1 MRKLLYIVSLLLV
14 VVACQK
20 EIELDYR
27 DIEPVVSI
35 EGRVTN
41 EQVYVLITR
50 TRSMNDSVKGRGI
63 GGAVVTISSE
73 DGTEQ
78 LVYDVRD
85 GYYRPASGMKGV
97 PGRTYR
103 LDVTL
108 DGHQYAASSTMPRQA
123 PIVSTQFIWQSLL
136 DNGMLMYEMWAT
148 DPEPDVR
155 NYYWYRVDRR
165 AKDPKVR
172 QKQGTDA
179 YRWSSFD
186 DRGAINARIYRDIM
200 CVNEEMMDGQ
210 DIEDDQLK
218 SILFDG
224 DTITL
229 QLMTID
235 RAMFEYYQSLSVGQR
250 MGANPI
256 SNISGGCLGYF
267 AAGSVSH
274 ADTVIYN
281 KNIILRK

>member
-1 MRKLLYIVSLLLV
+1 MRNLYTLLLLLLTLS
-14 VVACQK
+14 CQK

-50 TRSMNDSVKGRGI
+50 TRSMNDSVKSRGI

-78 LVYDVRD
+78 LVYDARD

-97 PGRTYR
+97 PGRTYH

-123 PIVSTQFIWQSLL
+123 PIVSTQFIWQPLL

>member
-1 MRKLLYIVSLLLV
+1 MRNLYILLLLLLTLS
-14 VVACQK
+14 CQK

-165 AKDPKVR
+165 AKDHKVR

>member
-1 MRKLLYIVSLLLV
+1 MRNLYILLLLLLTLS
-14 VVACQK
+14 CQK

-73 DGTEQ
+73 DGAEQ
-78 LVYDVRD
+78 LVYDARD

>member
-1 MRKLLYIVSLLLV
+1 MRNLYILLLLLLTLS
-14 VVACQK
+14 CQK

-50 TRSMNDSVKGRGI
+50 TRSMNDSVKSRGI

-78 LVYDVRD
+78 LVYDARD

-186 DRGAINARIYRDIM
+186 DRGATNARIYRDIM

>member
-1 MRKLLYIVSLLLV
+1 MRNLYILLLLLLTLS
-14 VVACQK
+14 CQK

-50 TRSMNDSVKGRGI
+50 TRSMNDSVKSRGI

-108 DGHQYAASSTMPRQA
+108 DGHQYAATSTMPRQA

-136 DNGMLMYEMWAT
+136 DNGMLMYEMWAS

>member
-1 MRKLLYIVSLLLV
+1 MRNLYTLLLLLLTLS
-14 VVACQK
+14 CQK

-78 LVYDVRD
+78 LVYDARD

-123 PIVSTQFIWQSLL
+123 PIVSTAFIWQSLL

>member
-1 MRKLLYIVSLLLV
+1 MRNLYTLLLLLLTLS
-14 VVACQK
+14 CQK

-78 LVYDVRD
+78 LVYDARD

-97 PGRTYR
+97 AGRTYR

-108 DGHQYAASSTMPRQA
+108 DGYQYAASSTMPRQA
-123 PIVSTQFIWQSLL
+123 PIVSTQFIWQPLL

-256 SNISGGCLGYF
+256 SNITGGCLGYF

>member
-1 MRKLLYIVSLLLV
+1 MRNLYILLLLLLTLS
-14 VVACQK
+14 CQK

>member
-1 MRKLLYIVSLLLV
+1 MRNLYTLLLLLLTLS
-14 VVACQK
+14 CQK

-50 TRSMNDSVKGRGI
+50 TRSMNDSVKSRGI

-136 DNGMLMYEMWAT
+136 DNGMLMYEMWAS

>member
-1 MRKLLYIVSLLLV
+1 MRNLYILLLLLLTLS
-14 VVACQK
+14 CQK

-78 LVYDVRD
+78 LVYDARD

-108 DGHQYAASSTMPRQA
+108 DGHQYAATSTMPRQA

-136 DNGMLMYEMWAT
+136 DNGMLMYEMWAS

>member
-1 MRKLLYIVSLLLV
+1 MRNLYTLLLLLLTLS
-14 VVACQK
+14 CQK

-50 TRSMNDSVKGRGI
+50 TRSMNDSVKSRGI

-78 LVYDVRD
+78 LVYDARD
-85 GYYRPASGMKGV
+85 GYYRPASGMKGM

-123 PIVSTQFIWQSLL
+123 SIVSTQFIWQSLL
-136 DNGMLMYEMWAT
+136 DNGMLMYEMWAS

-281 KNIILRK
+281 KNIIIRR

>member
-1 MRKLLYIVSLLLV
+1 MRNLYILLLLLLTLS
-14 VVACQK
+14 CQK

-73 DGTEQ
+73 DGTEL
-78 LVYDVRD
+78 LVYDARD

-108 DGHQYAASSTMPRQA
+108 DGHQYAASSTMQSLA
-123 PIVSTQFIWQSLL
+123 PIVSTAFIWQPLF
-136 DNGMLMYEMWAT
+136 DNGMLWLEMWAT

-229 QLMTID
+229 QQMTID

>member
-1 MRKLLYIVSLLLV
+1 MRNLYTLLLLLLTLS
-14 VVACQK
+14 CQK

-85 GYYRPASGMKGV
+85 GYYRPASGMKGM

>member
-1 MRKLLYIVSLLLV
+1 MRNLYTLLLLLLTLS
-14 VVACQK
+14 CQK

-41 EQVYVLITR
+41 EQVYVFITR

-78 LVYDVRD
+78 LVYDARD
-85 GYYRPASGMKGV
+85 GYYRPASGMKGI
-97 PGRTYR
+97 PGRTYH

-123 PIVSTQFIWQSLL
+123 PIVSTQFIWQPLL

-200 CVNEEMMDGQ
+200 CVNEEMMDEQ
-210 DIEDDQLK
+210 IIEDDQLK

-256 SNISGGCLGYF
+256 SNITGGCLGYF

>member
-1 MRKLLYIVSLLLV
+1 MRNLYILLLLLLTLS
-14 VVACQK
+14 CQK

-78 LVYDVRD
+78 LVYDARD

-123 PIVSTQFIWQSLL
+123 PIVSAQFIWQSLL
-136 DNGMLMYEMWAT
+136 DNGMLMYEMWAS

>member
-1 MRKLLYIVSLLLV
+1 MRNLYTLLLLLLTLS
-14 VVACQK
+14 CQK

-78 LVYDVRD
+78 LVYDARD

-108 DGHQYAASSTMPRQA
+108 DVHQYAASSTMPRQA

-136 DNGMLMYEMWAT
+136 DNGMLMYEMWAS

>member
-1 MRKLLYIVSLLLV
+1 MRNLYILLLLLLTLS
-14 VVACQK
+14 CQK

-78 LVYDVRD
+78 LVYDARD
-85 GYYRPASGMKGV
+85 GYYRPASGMKGM

>member
-1 MRKLLYIVSLLLV
+1 MRNLYTLLLLLLTLS
-14 VVACQK
+14 CQK

-50 TRSMNDSVKGRGI
+50 TRSINDSVKSRGI

-78 LVYDVRD
+78 LVYDARD

-136 DNGMLMYEMWAT
+136 DNGMLMYEMWAS

>member
-1 MRKLLYIVSLLLV
+1 MRNLYTLLLLLLTLS
-14 VVACQK
+14 CQK

-78 LVYDVRD
+78 LVYDARD

-123 PIVSTQFIWQSLL
+123 PIVSAQFIWQSLL

>member
-1 MRKLLYIVSLLLV
+1 MRNLYILLLLLLTLS
-14 VVACQK
+14 CQK

-78 LVYDVRD
+78 LVYDARD

-165 AKDPKVR
+165 AQDPKVR

>member
-1 MRKLLYIVSLLLV
+1 MRNLYILLLLLLTLS
-14 VVACQK
+14 CQK

-136 DNGMLMYEMWAT
+136 DNGMLMYEMWAS

-165 AKDPKVR
+165 AQDPKVR

>member
-1 MRKLLYIVSLLLV
+1 MRNLYILLLLLLTLS
-14 VVACQK
+14 CQK

-85 GYYRPASGMKGV
+85 GYYRPASDMKGV

-136 DNGMLMYEMWAT
+136 DNGMLMYEMWAS

>member
-1 MRKLLYIVSLLLV
+1 MRNLYILLLLLLTLS
-14 VVACQK
+14 CQK

-73 DGTEQ
+73 DGAEQ
-78 LVYDVRD
+78 LVYDARD

-235 RAMFEYYQSLSVGQR
+235 RAMFEYYQSVSVGQR

>member
-1 MRKLLYIVSLLLV
+1 
-14 VVACQK
+14 
-20 EIELDYR
+20 
-27 DIEPVVSI
+27 
-35 EGRVTN
+35 
-41 EQVYVLITR
+41 
-50 TRSMNDSVKGRGI
+50 MNDSVKGRGI

-78 LVYDVRD
+78 LVYDARD
-85 GYYRPASGMKGV
+85 GYYRPASGMKGI

-108 DGHQYAASSTMPRQA
+108 DGYQYSATSTMQPLA
-123 PIVSTQFIWQSLL
+123 PIVSTQFIWQPLF
-136 DNGMLMYEMWAT
+136 DNGMLWLEMWAT

-155 NYYWYRVDRR
+155 NYYWYRMERR

-172 QKQGTDA
+172 QKQGADP

-186 DRGAINARIYRDIM
+186 DRGTQMGQLYRDIM

-256 SNISGGCLGYF
+256 SNITGGCLGYF

-281 KNIILRK
+281 KNIIIRR

>member
-1 MRKLLYIVSLLLV
+1 MRNLYILLLLLLTLS
-14 VVACQK
+14 CQK

-78 LVYDVRD
+78 LVYDARD

-97 PGRTYR
+97 PGRTYC

-123 PIVSTQFIWQSLL
+123 PIVSAQFIWQSLL
-136 DNGMLMYEMWAT
+136 DNGMLMYEMWAS

-235 RAMFEYYQSLSVGQR
+235 RAMFEYYQSVSVGQR

>member
-1 MRKLLYIVSLLLV
+1 MRNLYILLLLLLTLS
-14 VVACQK
+14 CQK

-85 GYYRPASGMKGV
+85 GYYRPASGMKGI

-108 DGHQYAASSTMPRQA
+108 DGYQYAASSTMPRQA
-123 PIVSTQFIWQSLL
+123 PIVSTQFIWQPLL

>member
-1 MRKLLYIVSLLLV
+1 MRNLYILLLLLLTLS
-14 VVACQK
+14 CQK

-73 DGTEQ
+73 DGTEL
-78 LVYDVRD
+78 LVYDARD

-108 DGHQYAASSTMPRQA
+108 DGHQYAATSTMPRQA

-136 DNGMLMYEMWAT
+136 DNGMLMYEMWAS

-235 RAMFEYYQSLSVGQR
+235 RAMFEYYQSVSVGQR

>member
-1 MRKLLYIVSLLLV
+1 MRNLYTLLLLLLTLS
-14 VVACQK
+14 CQK

-136 DNGMLMYEMWAT
+136 DNGMLMYEMWAS

>member
-1 MRKLLYIVSLLLV
+1 MRNLYTLLLLLLTLS
-14 VVACQK
+14 CQK

-78 LVYDVRD
+78 LVYDARD

-108 DGHQYAASSTMPRQA
+108 DVHQYAASSTMPRQA

>member
-1 MRKLLYIVSLLLV
+1 MRNLYILLLLLLTLS
-14 VVACQK
+14 CQK

-85 GYYRPASGMKGV
+85 GYYRPASGMKGM

-123 PIVSTQFIWQSLL
+123 SIVSTQFIWQPLL

-210 DIEDDQLK
+210 NIEDDQLK

>member
-1 MRKLLYIVSLLLV
+1 MRNLYILLLLLLTLS
-14 VVACQK
+14 CQK
-20 EIELDYR
+20 EIVLDYR

-50 TRSMNDSVKGRGI
+50 TRSMNDSVKSRGI

-136 DNGMLMYEMWAT
+136 DNGMLMYEMWAS

-200 CVNEEMMDGQ
+200 CVNEEMMDGR

-235 RAMFEYYQSLSVGQR
+235 RAMFEYYQSVSVGQR

>member
-1 MRKLLYIVSLLLV
+1 MRNLYILLLLLLTLS
-14 VVACQK
+14 CQK

-50 TRSMNDSVKGRGI
+50 TRSMNDSVKSRGI

-78 LVYDVRD
+78 LVYDARD

>member
-1 MRKLLYIVSLLLV
+1 MRNLYILLLLLLTLS
-14 VVACQK
+14 CQK

-78 LVYDVRD
+78 LVYDARD

-123 PIVSTQFIWQSLL
+123 PIVSAQFIWQSLL

>member
-1 MRKLLYIVSLLLV
+1 MRNLYTLLLLLLTLS
-14 VVACQK
+14 CQK

-78 LVYDVRD
+78 LVYDARD
-85 GYYRPASGMKGV
+85 GYYRPASGMKGI

-108 DGHQYAASSTMPRQA
+108 DGYQYAASSTMPRQA
-123 PIVSTQFIWQSLL
+123 PIVSTQFIWQPLL

>member
-1 MRKLLYIVSLLLV
+1 MRNLYILLLLLLTLS
-14 VVACQK
+14 CQK

-123 PIVSTQFIWQSLL
+123 PIVSTQFIWQPLL
-136 DNGMLMYEMWAT
+136 DNGMLMYEMWAS

-210 DIEDDQLK
+210 NIEDDQLK

>member
-1 MRKLLYIVSLLLV
+1 MRNLYTLLLLLLTLS
-14 VVACQK
+14 CQK

-50 TRSMNDSVKGRGI
+50 TRSMNDSVKSRGI

-85 GYYRPASGMKGV
+85 GYYRPASGMKGM

-136 DNGMLMYEMWAT
+136 DNGMLMYEMWAS

>member
-1 MRKLLYIVSLLLV
+1 MRNLYTLLLLLLTLS
-14 VVACQK
+14 CQK

-85 GYYRPASGMKGV
+85 GYYRPASGMKGI

-123 PIVSTQFIWQSLL
+123 PIVSTQFIWQPLL

-200 CVNEEMMDGQ
+200 CVNEEMMYGQ

>member
-1 MRKLLYIVSLLLV
+1 MRNLYTLLLLLLTLS
-14 VVACQK
+14 CQK

-50 TRSMNDSVKGRGI
+50 TRSMNDSVKSRGI

-78 LVYDVRD
+78 LVYDARD

-123 PIVSTQFIWQSLL
+123 PIVSAQFIWQSLL
-136 DNGMLMYEMWAT
+136 DNGMLMYEMWAS

-235 RAMFEYYQSLSVGQR
+235 RAMFEYYQSVSVGQR

>member
-1 MRKLLYIVSLLLV
+1 MRNLYILLLLLLTLS
-14 VVACQK
+14 CQK

-73 DGTEQ
+73 DGAEQ
-78 LVYDVRD
+78 LVYDARD

-136 DNGMLMYEMWAT
+136 DNGMLMYEMWAS

>member
-1 MRKLLYIVSLLLV
+1 MRNLYILLLLLLTLS
-14 VVACQK
+14 CQK

-78 LVYDVRD
+78 LVYDARD